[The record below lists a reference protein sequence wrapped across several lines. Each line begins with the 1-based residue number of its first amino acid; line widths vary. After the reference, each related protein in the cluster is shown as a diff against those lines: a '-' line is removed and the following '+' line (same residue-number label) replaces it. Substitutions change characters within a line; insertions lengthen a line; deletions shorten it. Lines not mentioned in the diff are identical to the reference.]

1 MVRVGPTFMDSV
13 HAEDKDLGQQII
25 KKGTFMYSRAVKV

>member
-13 HAEDKDLGQQII
+13 HAEDKDLGQQTI
-25 KKGTFMYSRAVKV
+25 KIGMFSSSKSLI